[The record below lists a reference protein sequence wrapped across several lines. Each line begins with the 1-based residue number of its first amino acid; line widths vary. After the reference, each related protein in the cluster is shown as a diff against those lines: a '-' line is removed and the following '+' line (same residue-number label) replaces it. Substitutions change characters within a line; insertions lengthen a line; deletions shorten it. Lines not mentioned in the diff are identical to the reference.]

1 MATVDT
7 LLVRIEADMKDLKR
21 GLRQVETDV
30 QRTTNKA
37 SASFKKLGGAFKL
50 IAVGVVVRQ
59 AFIAGKAMVNLASD
73 IEEMQGKSKVVF
85 GQFRDGV
92 VKELTAFGDAVG
104 RSSHELEGMA
114 STVQD
119 TFVPMGFARGEAAKL
134 SVEMTKLAV
143 DVASFNN
150 ASDTDTMNAFQSALV
165 GNHETVRRFGVVI
178 TEATLNQEL
187 LNMGIEDGAKAA
199 TNAQKV
205 QARLNLITDGVKDA
219 QGDAARTAES
229 YANQMKG
236 LRAEFSELVGA
247 LGKEF
252 LPMLVSVIKTLRT
265 VTQKVKDFLQAMNII
280 DTPFSD
286 AMRKT
291 KLAIVDTTIA
301 MNELQVKIDTIKPG
315 REKSLFDTDFYHRQ
329 IKQFKAEL
337 ITLDQSFRQM
347 TQTQIAMPPPREDG
361 STGDA
366 GSGSGSDSGFDIK
379 AYEKQSDA
387 YTARTKAIIGQK
399 FHEDALYK
407 ARKSGD
413 LESIENAIA
422 HQKLTEIQLEFN
434 MLSDTQQK
442 RMASTIAE
450 NIMLTEARTKA
461 DAEALEITNKKL
473 EAQVKLDE
481 SIANGINVAEPLLEQ
496 QKQIRQNAIDV
507 MNAFNNGDISAQQM
521 SSSLAMLAHQMEM
534 LNPIYAK
541 FHAMA
546 NDAFNKVTNDLTDM
560 AMSGKFNLDTL
571 KETFKNTMRDM
582 VREAIRTFIIK
593 KMLQAML
600 GGIGGAIGGPAG
612 NFIAKIGTSASG
624 GSLSAGQPQIV
635 GERGAELIVPKSAST
650 VLNHHNTKN
659 AMSGG
664 NGTVVNQTINVDS
677 GVSQTVRAEM
687 LNLLPIIKQ
696 DTLNA
701 VIDGQNR
708 GGSFSKAFA

>member
-496 QKQIRQNAIDV
+496 QKQITRKLLI
-507 MNAFNNGDISAQQM
+507 
-521 SSSLAMLAHQMEM
+521 
-534 LNPIYAK
+534 K
-541 FHAMA
+541 F
-546 NDAFNKVTNDLTDM
+546 
-560 AMSGKFNLDTL
+560 
-571 KETFKNTMRDM
+571 
-582 VREAIRTFIIK
+582 
-593 KMLQAML
+593 
-600 GGIGGAIGGPAG
+600 
-612 NFIAKIGTSASG
+612 
-624 GSLSAGQPQIV
+624 
-635 GERGAELIVPKSAST
+635 
-650 VLNHHNTKN
+650 
-659 AMSGG
+659 
-664 NGTVVNQTINVDS
+664 
-677 GVSQTVRAEM
+677 
-687 LNLLPIIKQ
+687 
-696 DTLNA
+696 
-701 VIDGQNR
+701 
-708 GGSFSKAFA
+708 FS

>member
-1 MATVDT
+1 LTGTAGATG
-7 LLVRIEADMKDLKR
+7 KD
-21 GLRQVETDV
+21 G
-30 QRTTNKA
+30 
-37 SASFKKLGGAFKL
+37 
-50 IAVGVVVRQ
+50 
-59 AFIAGKAMVNLASD
+59 
-73 IEEMQGKSKVVF
+73 
-85 GQFRDGV
+85 
-92 VKELTAFGDAVG
+92 
-104 RSSHELEGMA
+104 
-114 STVQD
+114 
-119 TFVPMGFARGEAAKL
+119 
-134 SVEMTKLAV
+134 
-143 DVASFNN
+143 
-150 ASDTDTMNAFQSALV
+150 
-165 GNHETVRRFGVVI
+165 
-178 TEATLNQEL
+178 
-187 LNMGIEDGAKAA
+187 
-199 TNAQKV
+199 
-205 QARLNLITDGVKDA
+205 
-219 QGDAARTAES
+219 
-229 YANQMKG
+229 
-236 LRAEFSELVGA
+236 
-247 LGKEF
+247 
-252 LPMLVSVIKTLRT
+252 
-265 VTQKVKDFLQAMNII
+265 
-280 DTPFSD
+280 
-286 AMRKT
+286 
-291 KLAIVDTTIA
+291 
-301 MNELQVKIDTIKPG
+301 
-315 REKSLFDTDFYHRQ
+315 
-329 IKQFKAEL
+329 
-337 ITLDQSFRQM
+337 
-347 TQTQIAMPPPREDG
+347 
-361 STGDA
+361 
-366 GSGSGSDSGFDIK
+366 GFDIK

-541 FHAMA
+541 FHGMA

-612 NFIAKIGTSASG
+612 SFIASIGTSASG

>member
-7 LLVRIEADMKDLKR
+7 LLVRIEADMSDLRR
-21 GLRQVETDV
+21 GLRKVERDV

-37 SASFKKLGGAFKL
+37 SASFSKLGGAFKL

-59 AFIAGKAMVNLASD
+59 AFVAGKAMINLASD

-150 ASDTDTMNAFQSALV
+150 ASDTETMNAFQSALV

-178 TEATLNQEL
+178 TEATLKQEL
-187 LNMGIEDGAKAA
+187 LRMGVEGGTKAA

-265 VTQKVKDFLQAMNII
+265 VTQKVKDFLQSMNII

-291 KLAIVDTTIA
+291 KVAIVDTTIA
-301 MNELQVKIDTIKPG
+301 MDALQLKIDTIKPG
-315 REKSLFDTDFYHRQ
+315 REKSLFDTEFYHRQ
-329 IKQFKAEL
+329 IRQMKAEL

-347 TQTQIAMPPPREDG
+347 GQTQIAMPPPREDG

-366 GSGSGSDSGFDIK
+366 GSGSGNDSGFDIE
-379 AYEKQSDA
+379 AYKKQSDA
-387 YTARTKAIIGQK
+387 YSARTKAIIGQK

-434 MLSDTQQK
+434 MLSDGQQK

-461 DAEALEITNKKL
+461 DAEALEIANKKL

-481 SIANGINVAEPLLEQ
+481 SIANGISVAEPLLEQ

-521 SSSLAMLAHQMEM
+521 SSSLANLAHQMEM

-541 FHAMA
+541 FHNMA

-560 AMSGKFNLDTL
+560 AMSGKFNLQTL
-571 KETFKNTMRDM
+571 KDTFKNTMREM

-612 NFIAKIGTSASG
+612 SFIASIGTSASG

-659 AMSGG
+659 AMSSGG
-664 NGTVVNQTINVDS
+664 GTVVNQTINVDS